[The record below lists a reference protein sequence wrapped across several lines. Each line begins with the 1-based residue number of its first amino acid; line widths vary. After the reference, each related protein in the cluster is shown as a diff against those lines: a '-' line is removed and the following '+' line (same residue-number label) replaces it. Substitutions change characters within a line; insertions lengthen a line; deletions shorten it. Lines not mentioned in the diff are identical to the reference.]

1 MLLFVTFIVKFSNK
15 AGARISYFR
24 FKTVDIKWKKLIFR
38 VSVWLTLEILFDYV
52 GLDTV
57 ADYSEFIFERN
68 LITLSC

>member
-15 AGARISYFR
+15 TRARISYFR

>member
-15 AGARISYFR
+15 GRVRISYFR